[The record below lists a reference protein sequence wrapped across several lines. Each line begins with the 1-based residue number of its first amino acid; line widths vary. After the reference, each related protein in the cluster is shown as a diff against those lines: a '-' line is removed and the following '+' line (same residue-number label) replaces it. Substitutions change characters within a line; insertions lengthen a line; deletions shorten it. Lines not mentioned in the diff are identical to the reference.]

1 MFSWF
6 SLLVVIS
13 LLVYGASSEPRS
25 AWGKMDDTAVQET
38 LMSVGEDKLPLGL
51 KEVEPPQ
58 DMDAPDLDI
67 DPSMLIWRAVQESRR
82 RAVEEARAHVGAR
95 ADAHADAHPRPAED
109 HHAQQPCAAASGPQ
123 YHQAEPDMDEVYH
136 NFPAQAGPAEQTD
149 RLAQETRRGRY
160 AQAEVD
166 LDDIYHGDQGQLQ
179 VLPQVEPEPQ
189 DDVSMPDHRGRSL
202 PEEDLDDLYH
212 KY

>member
-1 MFSWF
+1 
-6 SLLVVIS
+6 
-13 LLVYGASSEPRS
+13 
-25 AWGKMDDTAVQET
+25 
-38 LMSVGEDKLPLGL
+38 
-51 KEVEPPQ
+51 
-58 DMDAPDLDI
+58 MDAPDLDI
-67 DPSMLIWRAVQESRR
+67 HPSMLIWSAVQESRR
-82 RAVEEARAHVGAR
+82 RAVEEAP
-95 ADAHADAHPRPAED
+95 AHADALANAHADDYANAHANAHTGAHARPAED
-109 HHAQQPCAAASGPQ
+109 HHAQQPHAAASGPQ
-123 YHQAEPDMDEVYH
+123 YHRAEPDMDELYH
-136 NFPAQAGPAEQTD
+136 NYPAQAGPAEQTD

-166 LDDIYHGDQGQLQ
+166 LDDIYHGDIYHGDQGQLQ